1 MNIEVNPIPI
11 LKEILAE
18 LVEIKELLK
27 NQNSGKK
34 LKRLFGK

>member
-18 LVEIKELLK
+18 LVEIKGLLQDQK
-27 NQNSGKK
+27 PKRK
-34 LKRLFGK
+34 LGGLFK